1 MKIEILPLHIK
12 PSDLAVAAARTC
24 YSSKGLITPD
34 ECSSWSKKDELLKSV
49 FDAGHHTTL
58 QHSHITLMIDGV
70 SRHLIWRLLHSH
82 PFYNSEQVSQR
93 YAKMQKDSFIYPKDG
108 NIELWQNYYSKLF
121 DTYEELTKKLTP
133 VMQKVLPKF
142 KQKDAV
148 KKAQEMA
155 RYVLP
160 QGMTAYMYHT
170 INIITALRYIMSA
183 KALPEAQE
191 EGRKFAKIL
200 SQKLIE
206 MDSSL
211 KPLVDF
217 ANSNKVD
224 FLSTGLKEV
233 KQNYSVQ
240 SNDVVKVLDAMPL
253 MQAGPIFNYAEILRP
268 FTIFPDASIAGGFS
282 SYIKLSFSADAQNQ
296 RHRASLATRPSI
308 KSIYKPEYYVP
319 EIIKSDNELL
329 DIYEKAIAYSYE
341 FFESQVLDV
350 GFGEA
355 VYALTNAH
363 LIEIVEFNDYAR
375 FVHKSQ
381 MRLCYNAQQ
390 EIFDIVYAQ
399 IKQLKEKNI
408 DTSLFVPPCTIRA
421 KSEIHP
427 ICPEGVRFCGEKV
440 WKKDFNDFIRII

>member
-1 MKIEILPLHIK
+1 MKIEILPLSIT
-12 PSDLAVAAARTC
+12 PSNLAVAAARTC
-24 YSSKGLITPD
+24 YSSKGLVAPE
-34 ECSSWSKKDELLKSV
+34 ECENWSKKDELLKSV

-58 QHSHITLMIDGV
+58 QHSHITLLIDGV
-70 SRHLIWRLLHSH
+70 SRHLIWRLLHAH

-93 YAKMQKDSFIYPKDG
+93 YAKMQKDSFVYPKDA
-108 NIELWQNYYSKLF
+108 NMEQWQDYYSKLF
-121 DTYEELTKKLTP
+121 DAYEELTKKLVP
-133 VMQKVLPKF
+133 IMQNALPKF

-183 KALPEAQE
+183 KALPEAQA
-191 EGRKFAKIL
+191 EGREFAKIL
-200 SQKLIE
+200 SQKLLE
-206 MDSSL
+206 LDPSL
-211 KPLVDF
+211 KPLIDF
-217 ANSNKVD
+217 ANENKVD

-233 KQNYSVQ
+233 KQNYGVQ
-240 SNDVVKVLDAMPL
+240 NSDFVKVLDAMPL
-253 MQAGPIFNYAEILRP
+253 MQAGPIYNYAEILRP

-308 KSIYKPEYYVP
+308 KSIYKPEYYIP
-319 EIIKSDNELL
+319 EIIKSDSKILA
-329 DIYEKAIAYSYE
+329 IYENAIALSYE
-341 FFESQVLDV
+341 FFEAQVLEV

-363 LIEIVEFNDYAR
+363 LIEIVEFSDYAR

-390 EIFDIVYAQ
+390 EIFDIVYSQ
-399 IKQLKEKNI
+399 IKQLKAKNI
-408 DTSLFVPPCTIRA
+408 DTSLFIPPCTIRA
-421 KSEIHP
+421 QSGIHP
-427 ICPEGVRFCGEKV
+427 ICPEGSRFCGEKV
-440 WKKDFNDFIRII
+440 WKKDFCDLIRII